1 MSTNSVASEHTVKLG
16 GKGQFTI
23 PKEMQRALN
32 LKKGDT
38 FGIVVYTPSDIR
50 LVPYTHVRKDLITPQ
65 VEKILQ
71 QRRKEIEGG
80 AELVSL
86 EEVLK
91 KAAAKNKKT
100 AASAA
105 ASASDEGLAA
115 I

>member
-1 MSTNSVASEHTVKLG
+1 MSTNSVTSEHTVKLG

-23 PKEMQRALN
+23 PKEMQRALK
-32 LKKGDT
+32 LKKGDV
-38 FGIVVYTPSDIR
+38 FGIVVRTPSDIR

-86 EEVLK
+86 EDVLK
-91 KAAAKNKKT
+91 KAAAKNKK
-100 AASAA
+100 AA
-105 ASASDEGLAA
+105 ASNEELAA
-115 I
+115 V